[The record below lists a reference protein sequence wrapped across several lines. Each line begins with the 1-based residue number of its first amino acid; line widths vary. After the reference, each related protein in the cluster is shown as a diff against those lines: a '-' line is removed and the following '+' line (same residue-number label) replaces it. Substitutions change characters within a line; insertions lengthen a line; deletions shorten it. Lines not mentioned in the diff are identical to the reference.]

1 MKIID
6 LLAGLDYE
14 FVNGESNIEINSLQY
29 DSRKVKEGDIFFA
42 IGGFNTDG
50 HKFISKAV
58 EGGAKVIVIERDIEL
73 IEGVTYIKVENG
85 RKALAMAS
93 CNFYDHPSR
102 KMKVIGITGTN
113 GKTTSA
119 FMLKHILEA
128 AGHKVGLI
136 GTIANYI
143 GSEELHAE
151 RTTPESLELQELF
164 NKMVEAGV
172 NYCVMEVSSHSLD
185 LFRVYGVEFAE
196 GIFTNLT
203 QDHLDFH
210 KTFENYYKAK
220 AKLFDISKNS
230 IINVDDEY
238 GKRLIKEVE
247 MKNTSRVTSYS
258 INNEGTLRGENIDL
272 AATGM
277 TFDLKLNGQ
286 IKKIC
291 LSIPG
296 KYNVYNALGCI
307 GAALNEGIDIE
318 VIIKALALVTV
329 PGRCE
334 NLTLGMN
341 TAFQVIRDYS
351 HTPDSLKNILE
362 NLRELTTGRLICIFG
377 CGGDRDKTKRPIMG
391 DIGTKLSDVAII
403 TSDNPRS
410 ENPFD
415 ILKDIVAGVK
425 IENYRVIEN
434 REEAIKEALLM
445 AQKGDII
452 VIAGKGHETYQILK
466 NETIHFDE
474 KEVVLK
480 LMKEL
485 KLYE

>member
-1 MKIID
+1 MKIVD
-6 LLAGLDYE
+6 LLAGLNYE
-14 FVNGESNIEINSLQY
+14 FVSGEKDIEINSPQY
-29 DSRKVKEGDIFFA
+29 DSRKVQQGDVFFA
-42 IGGFNTDG
+42 ITGFSTDG
-50 HKFISKAV
+50 HKFIEKAV
-58 EGGAKVIVIERDIEL
+58 QSGAKVVVVERDIDL

-85 RKALAMAS
+85 RRALAMAS
-93 CNFYDHPSR
+93 CNFYDHPSK
-102 KMKVIGITGTN
+102 KMKLIGITGTN

-128 AGHKVGLI
+128 AGYKVGLI

-143 GSEELHAE
+143 GNEEIHAE

-164 NKMVEAGV
+164 NKMVEADV
-172 NYCVMEVSSHSLD
+172 DYCVMEVSSHSLD
-185 LFRVYGVEFAE
+185 LYRVYGIEFEE

-220 AKLFDISKNS
+220 AKLFDMSKNS

-238 GKRLIKEVE
+238 GERLVQEVTEKE
-247 MKNTSRVTSYS
+247 TSKVTTYS
-258 INNEGTLRGENIDL
+258 INKESDLKGENIDL
-272 AATGM
+272 EATGM
-277 TFDLKLNGQ
+277 IFQLK
-286 IKKIC
+286 IKGEDKKVC

-296 KYNVYNALGCI
+296 RYNVYNALGCI
-307 GAALNEGIDIE
+307 GAALNEGISIDI
-318 VIIKALALVTV
+318 IIEALAMVTV

-334 NLTLGMN
+334 NLTLGLKSE
-341 TAFQVIRDYS
+341 FQVIRDYS

-362 NLRELTTGRLICIFG
+362 NLRELTIGRLICIFG

-391 DIGTKLSDVAII
+391 DIGTQLSDIAII

-410 ENPFD
+410 EDPFE

-425 IENYRVIEN
+425 SENYRVIEN
-434 REEAIKEALLM
+434 REQAIKQALLM
-445 AQKGDII
+445 AGKGDII

-485 KLYE
+485 KL

>member
-1 MKIID
+1 MKIVE
-6 LLAGLDYE
+6 LLRGLNYNL
-14 FVNGESNIEINSLQY
+14 VSGEENIEINCLQY
-29 DSRKVKEGDIFFA
+29 DSRKVKAGDVFFA
-42 IGGFNTDG
+42 ISGFSVDG
-50 HKFISKAV
+50 HNFISKAI
-58 EGGAKVIVIERDIEL
+58 ENGAKAIVVEKDLEL
-73 IEGVTYIKVENG
+73 IEGITYIKVENG
-85 RKALAMAS
+85 RKALAVAS
-93 CNFYDHPSR
+93 CNFYDNPSR

-119 FMLKHILEA
+119 FMLKGILEA
-128 AGHKVGLI
+128 AGYKVGLI

-164 NKMVEAGV
+164 NKMVEADV
-172 NYCVMEVSSHSLD
+172 DYCVMEVSSHSLD
-185 LFRVYGVEFAE
+185 LHRVYGVEFAE

-220 AKLFDISKNS
+220 AKLFAMSKNS
-230 IINVDDEY
+230 IVNIDDEY
-238 GKRLIKEVE
+238 GKRLAEQVCE
-247 MKNTSRVTSYS
+247 AGTSKLTTYS
-258 INNEGTLRGENIDL
+258 IEEASDLKGENIDL
-272 AATGM
+272 EATGM
-277 TFDLKLNGQ
+277 IFDLSLKGESKKLS
-286 IKKIC
+286 

-296 KYNVYNALGCI
+296 RYNVYNALGCI
-307 GAALNEGIDIE
+307 GAALNEGISIDVIE
-318 VIIKALALVTV
+318 EALAMVTV

-341 TAFQVIRDYS
+341 SKFQVIRDYS

-391 DIGTKLSDVAII
+391 GIGTDLSDLVII

-410 ENPFD
+410 EEPQA
-415 ILKDIVAGVK
+415 ILDDIVAGVK
-425 IENYRVIEN
+425 KNNYRVVEN
-434 REEAIKEALLM
+434 RREAIKTALLM
-445 AQKGDII
+445 GEKGDII

-474 KEVVLK
+474 KEVVLE

-485 KLYE
+485 KL

>member
-1 MKIID
+1 MKIVD
-6 LLAGLDYE
+6 LLAGLKYE
-14 FVNGESNIEINSLQY
+14 FVSGERDIEVNNPNY
-29 DSRKVKEGDIFFA
+29 DSRKVQPGDVFFA
-42 IGGFNTDG
+42 ITGFSTDG
-50 HKFISKAV
+50 HKYIATAV
-58 EGGAKVIVIERDIEL
+58 ERGAKVVVIEKDIEL
-73 IEGVTYIKVENG
+73 IEGVTYIKVDNG

-102 KMKVIGITGTN
+102 KMKLIGITGTN

-119 FMLKHILEA
+119 FMIKAILEA
-128 AGHKVGLI
+128 AGYKVGLI

-164 NKMVEAGV
+164 NKMVEADV
-172 NYCVMEVSSHSLD
+172 DYCVMEVSSHSLE
-185 LFRVYGVEFAE
+185 LCRVYGTNFEE

-230 IINVDDEY
+230 IINADDEY
-238 GKRLIKEVE
+238 GARLIKDVNE
-247 MKNTSRVTSYS
+247 KGTSKVTTYS
-258 INNEGTLRGENIDL
+258 IEKASDLKGENIDL
-272 AATGM
+272 ESTGM
-277 TFDLKLNGQ
+277 IFDLKLKGEMKQ
-286 IKKIC
+286 VA

-296 KYNVYNALGCI
+296 RYNVYNALGCI
-307 GAALNEGIDIE
+307 GAALNQGIDID
-318 VIIKALALVTV
+318 VIIKALAMVTV

-341 TAFQVIRDYS
+341 SNFQVIRDYS
-351 HTPDSLKNILE
+351 HTPDSLENILE

-391 DIGTKLSDVAII
+391 EIGTNLSDIAII

-410 ENPFD
+410 EDPFA

-425 IENYRVIEN
+425 KENYKVIEN
-434 REEAIKEALLM
+434 REEAIKEALRI
-445 AQKGDII
+445 AAKGDII

-485 KLYE
+485 KL

>member
-1 MKIID
+1 MKIVD

-14 FVNGESNIEINSLQY
+14 FVSGEKDIEINNPQY
-29 DSRKVKEGDIFFA
+29 DSRKVKDGDVFFA
-42 IGGFNTDG
+42 ITGFSTDG
-50 HKFISKAV
+50 HKFIPKAV
-58 EGGAKVIVIERDIEL
+58 EGGAKVVVIERDVEL
-73 IEGVTYIKVENG
+73 IEGVTYIKVDNG

-102 KMKVIGITGTN
+102 KMKLIGITGTN

-119 FMLKHILEA
+119 FMIKGILEA
-128 AGHKVGLI
+128 AGYKVGLI

-143 GSEELHAE
+143 GNEELHAE

-164 NKMVEAGV
+164 SKMVEVGV
-172 NYCVMEVSSHSLD
+172 DYCVMEVSSHSLD
-185 LFRVYGVEFAE
+185 LYRVYGTQFEE

-238 GKRLIKEVE
+238 GKRLIKEVT
-247 MKNTSRVTSYS
+247 MKNTSKVTTYS
-258 INNEGTLRGENIDL
+258 IEEGSDLKGENIDL
-272 AATGM
+272 EATGM
-277 TFDLKLNGQ
+277 IFDLEINGEM
-286 IKKIC
+286 KKVC

-296 KYNVYNALGCI
+296 RYNVYNALGCI
-307 GAALNEGIDIE
+307 GAALNEGISID
-318 VIIKALALVTV
+318 VIIDALAMVTV

-341 TAFQVIRDYS
+341 SEFQVIRDYS

-362 NLRELTTGRLICIFG
+362 NLRELTNGRLICIFG

-391 DIGTKLSDVAII
+391 GIGTELSDIAII

-410 ENPFD
+410 EDPYA
-415 ILKDIVAGVK
+415 ILNDIVAGVK
-425 IENYRVIEN
+425 KENYKVIEN
-434 REEAIKEALLM
+434 RESAIKEALQM
-445 AQKGDII
+445 AEKGDVI
-452 VIAGKGHETYQILK
+452 VIAGKGHETYQVLK

-485 KLYE
+485 KL

>member
-1 MKIID
+1 MKIVD
-6 LLAGLDYE
+6 LLAGLNYE
-14 FVNGESNIEINSLQY
+14 FVSGERNIEINNPNY
-29 DSRKVKEGDIFFA
+29 DSRKVQPGDVFFA
-42 IGGFNTDG
+42 ITGFSTDG
-50 HKFISKAV
+50 HKYIATAV
-58 EGGAKVIVIERDIEL
+58 ERGAKVVVIEKDIEL
-73 IEGVTYIKVENG
+73 IEGVTYIKVDNG
-85 RKALAMAS
+85 RRALAMAS

-102 KMKVIGITGTN
+102 KMKLIGITGTN

-119 FMLKHILEA
+119 FMIKAILEA
-128 AGHKVGLI
+128 AGYKVGLI

-172 NYCVMEVSSHSLD
+172 DYCVMEVSSHSLD
-185 LFRVYGVEFAE
+185 LCRVYGTNFEE

-230 IINVDDEY
+230 IINADDEY
-238 GKRLIKEVE
+238 GERLIKEVNA
-247 MKNTSRVTSYS
+247 KGTSKVTTYS
-258 INNEGTLRGENIDL
+258 IEKASDLKGENIDL
-272 AATGM
+272 ESTGM
-277 TFDLKLNGQ
+277 IFDLKLKGEMKQ
-286 IKKIC
+286 VS

-296 KYNVYNALGCI
+296 RYNVYNALGCI
-307 GAALNEGIDIE
+307 GAALNQGIDIN
-318 VIIKALALVTV
+318 VIIKALAMVTV

-341 TAFQVIRDYS
+341 SKFQVIRDYS
-351 HTPDSLKNILE
+351 HTPDSLENILE

-391 DIGTKLSDVAII
+391 EIGTKLSDIAII

-410 ENPFD
+410 EEPFA
-415 ILKDIVAGVK
+415 ILEDIVAGVK
-425 IENYRVIEN
+425 KDNYKVIEN
-434 REEAIKEALLM
+434 REKAIKEALLI

-485 KLYE
+485 KL

>member
-1 MKIID
+1 MKIVD
-6 LLAGLDYE
+6 LLAGLSYE
-14 FVNGESNIEINSLQY
+14 FVSGEKDIEINNPQY
-29 DSRKVKEGDIFFA
+29 DSRKVKDGDVFFA
-42 IGGFNTDG
+42 ITGFSTDG
-50 HKFISKAV
+50 HKFIPKAV
-58 EGGAKVIVIERDIEL
+58 ENGAKVVVIERDVEL
-73 IEGVTYIKVENG
+73 IEGVTYIKVDNG

-102 KMKVIGITGTN
+102 KMKLIGITGTN

-119 FMLKHILEA
+119 FMIKGILEA
-128 AGHKVGLI
+128 AGYKVGLI

-143 GSEELHAE
+143 GNEELHAE

-164 NKMVEAGV
+164 SKMVDAGV
-172 NYCVMEVSSHSLD
+172 DYCVMEVSSHSLD
-185 LFRVYGVEFAE
+185 LYRVYGTQFEE

-220 AKLFDISKNS
+220 AKLFNISKNS

-238 GKRLIKEVE
+238 GKRLIKEVT
-247 MKNTSRVTSYS
+247 MNNTSKVTTYS
-258 INNEGTLRGENIDL
+258 IEEGSDLKGENIDL
-272 AATGM
+272 EATGM
-277 TFDLKLNGQ
+277 IFHLEINSEM
-286 IKKIC
+286 KKVC

-296 KYNVYNALGCI
+296 RYNVYNALGCI
-307 GAALNEGIDIE
+307 GAALNEGIHID
-318 VIIKALALVTV
+318 VIIDALAMVTV

-341 TAFQVIRDYS
+341 SEFQVIRDYS

-391 DIGTKLSDVAII
+391 EIGTELSDLAII

-410 ENPFD
+410 EDPYA
-415 ILKDIVAGVK
+415 ILHDIVAGVK
-425 IENYRVIEN
+425 KENYKVIEN
-434 REEAIKEALLM
+434 REAAIKEALQM
-445 AQKGDII
+445 AKKGDII
-452 VIAGKGHETYQILK
+452 VIAGKGHETYQVLK

-485 KLYE
+485 KL